1 MYIEGQM
8 VNPLGLYLSQ
18 EASLTGGVLPGGW
31 SMPSCY
37 SRNDAVT
44 ESVRLE
50 IQTYFFWI
58 WAKTSQ
64 ELKTKTLPFI
74 S

>member
-1 MYIEGQM
+1 MENQ
-8 VNPLGLYLSQ
+8 LGLYLSL
-18 EASLTGGVLPGGW
+18 EASLIGGVLTGGW

-37 SRNDAVT
+37 SRNDAIT

-50 IQTYFFWI
+50 IQTYFSWI

-64 ELKTKTLPFI
+64 ELKTKT
-74 S
+74 